1 KPFSFLELLA
11 RLNVLTRRGRQSEP
25 SQLTVGDLRID
36 LLSRR
41 AMRGTRRLDLSA
53 REFTLLSVLARR
65 QSQIVSKTAITELVW
80 DISFDC

>member
-1 KPFSFLELLA
+1 
-11 RLNVLTRRGRQSEP
+11 
-25 SQLTVGDLRID
+25 RID

-65 QSQIVSKTAITELVW
+65 QSQIVSKTAITERVW
-80 DISFDC
+80 DISFDCNTNVVEVAIKRLRAKLDWPGEPKLLHT